1 MIYIQYERIKQ
12 KYRVSQDNY
21 EELIREK
28 EDLFSLTQPKSQQT
42 DTERVSGGQ
51 KENAYDKYLIKQE
64 QSNIEE
70 RLEAAKE
77 IMDVRKQ
84 MLEQKRAELEA
95 SEDVMDR
102 LYYLKYIKR
111 LRNKEIYDVID
122 YSKAQTERYLRQ
134 IRSAIIRIFGQEN

>member
-12 KYRVSQDNY
+12 KYRIAQDNY

-28 EDLFSLTQPKSQQT
+28 EDLFNLTQPRAQQT
-42 DTERVSGGQ
+42 DKERIAGGQ
-51 KENAYDKYLIKQE
+51 TENSFDRYLIKQE
-64 QSNIEE
+64 QKNIDE

-77 IMDVRKQ
+77 IVDVRKE

-122 YSKAQTERYLRQ
+122 YSKAQSERYLRQ

>member
-1 MIYIQYERIKQ
+1 MVYIQYERIKQ

-42 DTERVSGGQ
+42 DKERVSGGQ

-77 IMDVRKQ
+77 IMEIRKQ
-84 MLEQKRAELEA
+84 MLEQKRAELEE

-111 LRNKEIYDVID
+111 LRNKEIYDEIE
-122 YSKAQTERYLRQ
+122 YSKAQTTRYLKL
-134 IRSAIIRIFGQEN
+134 IRSAISRVYYQEN

>member
-51 KENAYDKYLIKQE
+51 RENAYDKYLIRQE

-77 IMDVRKQ
+77 IMEIRKQ

-102 LYYLKYIKR
+102 LYYMKYIKR
-111 LRNKEIYDVID
+111 MRAKEICDVIG
-122 YSKAQTERYLRQ
+122 YSRSQTTRYLKL
-134 IRSAIIRIFGQEN
+134 IRSAISRIYYQEN